1 MKKEP
6 TRIREGG
13 TAVMNASTAADMLAA
28 FRSIVAKGYA
38 KLNGV
43 AIDITTASMVTRV
56 TDALNEANRIK
67 WLAKVDGYFAE
78 KKDPA
83 IITVFWVD
91 TFWKLTK

>member
-28 FRSIVAKGYA
+28 FRAIVAKGYA

-67 WLAKVDGYFAE
+67 WFAKVDGYFAE